1 MTTALVIGASGGIG
15 SACVDELSSKGY
27 QVRQMTSA
35 DLDLNYPER
44 IFDVD
49 LTDVDVLVNCT
60 GHTQGTYLGFLKNDW
75 QNQVSQMTV
84 NYISNLMLLKHYANS
99 RSSGKYVWVSSASM
113 DNPRTFH
120 SVYISSK
127 VGSKFA
133 IDLVRNEAMHIS
145 ILEAKVGLTK
155 TNTRFRNF
163 RGTKTLEE
171 VESTYEGP
179 CLLPE
184 VVSHRIVQAIE
195 QNLETVDILNE
206 F

>member
-113 DNPRTFH
+113 DNHRTFH

-163 RGTKTLEE
+163 MGTKTLEE

>member
-163 RGTKTLEE
+163 MGTKTLEE